1 MANSS
6 KWRRD
11 PDPLCSA
18 KNLLSERPDITSSEY
33 RVDNVRGLAF
43 YISEAIS
50 TLTTRAKELAMDAT
64 FGTNNAGMDMFA
76 VLAEVEGTGV
86 PLAYCFP
93 LNVQSGVT
101 LLNRDL

>member
-1 MANSS
+1 VANSS

-11 PDPLCSA
+11 PNPLRSA
-18 KNLLSERPDITSSEY
+18 KNMLRNDH
-33 RVDNVRGLAF
+33 VRGLAF
-43 YISEAIS
+43 YISDAIG